1 MIIVRVLSKLMLII
15 QVPRSIIGDRKKV
28 IISDPKVLYPEVT
41 LGPALV
47 QKIAKKWILL
57 GK

>member
-15 QVPRSIIGDRKKV
+15 QVPGSITGDRNKV
-28 IISDPKVLYPEVT
+28 IISDPKVLCPEVI

-47 QKIAKKWILL
+47 QKIAKKMDSIR
-57 GK
+57 

>member
-15 QVPRSIIGDRKKV
+15 QVPGSITGDRNKV
-28 IISDPKVLYPEVT
+28 IISDPKVLCPEVT

-47 QKIAKKWILL
+47 QKIAKKMDSIR
-57 GK
+57 

>member
-15 QVPRSIIGDRKKV
+15 QVPGSITGDRNKV

-47 QKIAKKWILL
+47 QKIAKKMDSIR
-57 GK
+57 